1 MRRDQ
6 RGPWISS
13 IRASIAK
20 YTQCIEQTER
30 AKQTPNGYA
39 FEPEEAKL
47 ANEVKT
53 RLQERMS
60 ELVPHQSA
68 LKLQMSHLT
77 RKINSVKEILGG
89 NTPDKEIP
97 QRRNSCA
104 MENGAQRI
112 PSALLSTSGTDAQSD
127 VMSRRSSLNDEL
139 RAVSERVTERH
150 RPRSTSSKASDDMR
164 LHSRCSVDI
173 RGLREKARM
182 RKCQTPRPLENR
194 RWLSSRP
201 SLCTTSYREENR
213 RKEATTP
220 GRASLDTP
228 FQSSSTGSDS
238 GPPHDTGIWRSYQNL
253 IDAVQN
259 VLQKEVQTSL
269 ELEMENLALKRLL
282 EMKGGEPSTNL
293 DTSNLVSGS
302 TSRSY
307 STAESEF
314 DAALL
319 EQSEDE
325 EPNGVLCVK
334 ALEVKSSMQND
345 ELINALE
352 VVRRAEFIKRNSS
365 KSEALVLNLQNA
377 MPPKGFET
385 DFDEES
391 NLDLED
397 SCDLGVFE
405 ARTRL
410 PAPRPIQRGFSVW
423 SILQHAI
430 GRDLTRI
437 TLPATINEPLS
448 ALQRFV
454 EEFEHASLLTCAAL
468 CSDPHER
475 LLRVTAFVLSS
486 YHASLLRDSKPFN
499 PLLGETF
506 EWINDNFRFVGEQ
519 VSHHPPVSCF
529 NVQGFDASHDDK
541 IYEVHGEFELKSK
554 FWGTTLNVFPTGRM
568 ELFLAST
575 NERFVWNKACI
586 SIHNLILGQLWL
598 DFHGDIQIQNM
609 TTGDCAKIRLA
620 KARGYGTDRGNID
633 GKILNA
639 QQQEIYSIDGNFTK
653 VVYAQKFSQ
662 SGREEIFRAKELPPN
677 AVDQY
682 NMTHFAVALNDP
694 RGFES
699 GDLPRTDSRLRPDV
713 RALETGDFGFATSE
727 KLRLEDK
734 QRKAR
739 RARKENGQKYIPM
752 WFSHRRPD
760 VNETLKTA
768 DQEHPFGWKFRD
780 DYWKRK
786 AVRNWGGCP
795 DIF

>member
-1 MRRDQ
+1 M
-6 RGPWISS
+6 P
-13 IRASIAK
+13 A
-20 YTQCIEQTER
+20 
-30 AKQTPNGYA
+30 
-39 FEPEEAKL
+39 
-47 ANEVKT
+47 
-53 RLQERMS
+53 
-60 ELVPHQSA
+60 
-68 LKLQMSHLT
+68 
-77 RKINSVKEILGG
+77 
-89 NTPDKEIP
+89 
-97 QRRNSCA
+97 
-104 MENGAQRI
+104 
-112 PSALLSTSGTDAQSD
+112 
-127 VMSRRSSLNDEL
+127 
-139 RAVSERVTERH
+139 
-150 RPRSTSSKASDDMR
+150 
-164 LHSRCSVDI
+164 
-173 RGLREKARM
+173 
-182 RKCQTPRPLENR
+182 
-194 RWLSSRP
+194 
-201 SLCTTSYREENR
+201 
-213 RKEATTP
+213 
-220 GRASLDTP
+220 RASLDTP
-228 FQSSSTGSDS
+228 FQTNSNPDS
-238 GPPHDTGIWRSYQNL
+238 GTPHDSGIWRSYQNL

-282 EMKGGEPSTNL
+282 EMKGGEQTATH
-293 DTSNLVSGS
+293 DTTHLVSGS

-319 EQSEDE
+319 EHSEDE
-325 EPNGVLCVK
+325 EPNGTRLVK
-334 ALEVKSSMQND
+334 ALKVRSSMQND

-365 KSEALVLNLQNA
+365 KSEALVMNLQNA
-377 MPPKGFET
+377 MPPKSFET
-385 DFDEES
+385 DYEEES

-397 SCDLGVFE
+397 SCDLGIFE

-454 EEFEHASLLTCAAL
+454 EEFEHASLLTCAAV

-486 YHASLLRDSKPFN
+486 YHSSLLRDSKPFN

-506 EWINDNFRFVGEQ
+506 EWINDQFRFLGEQ

-541 IYEVHGEFELKSK
+541 LYEVQGEFELKSK

-568 ELFLAST
+568 ELFLAPT

-598 DFHGDIQIQNM
+598 DFHGDILIQNI

-620 KARGYGTDRGNID
+620 KARGYGTDRGNVE
-633 GKILNA
+633 GKIFSA
-639 QQQEIYSIDGNFTK
+639 EQMEIYSIEGNFTK
-653 VVYAQKFSQ
+653 AIYAQKFPHSE
-662 SGREEIFRAKELPPN
+662 REEIFRAKELAPN

-682 NMTHFAVALNDP
+682 NMTQLAVALNDP

-713 RALETGDFGFATSE
+713 RALEVGDFAFATSE

-739 RARKENGQKYIPM
+739 KARKENGQKYIPM
-752 WFSHRRPD
+752 WFSQRRPD
-760 VNETLKTA
+760 IKETAKNP
-768 DQEHPFGWKFRD
+768 DQEQLPAWKFRE

-786 AVRNWGGCP
+786 VIRNWGGCP